1 MEKLIHQ
8 PSITVLDLPVHA
20 EDQNKIVLA
29 SSLFLSSFFVVAA
42 LFSRVCSYYLCIVL
56 VI

>member
-29 SSLFLSSFFVVAA
+29 SSLFLYSLFVAA
-42 LFSRVCSYYLCIVL
+42 LFSGVCSYYLCIVL